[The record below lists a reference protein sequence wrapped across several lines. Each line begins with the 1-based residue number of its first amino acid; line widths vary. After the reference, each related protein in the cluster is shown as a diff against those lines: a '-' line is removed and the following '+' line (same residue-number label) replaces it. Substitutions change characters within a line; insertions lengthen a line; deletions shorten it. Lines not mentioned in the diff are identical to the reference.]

1 MTTTAV
7 RMPPAVPHRDG
18 EVMTQ
23 RIEVVP
29 RLGDEPPRPRDASR
43 VRVMRRIAAA
53 RLRYCGLDPLIDA
66 VMIIISELLAN
77 ALLHSG
83 TREIILSLT
92 LRDGFLDITVT
103 DGMPGSAT
111 TKHVDDSAESGR
123 GLVLVEALA
132 KENGGTWGTSDAGTQ
147 TWCRLAV
154 PAEARP

>member
-1 MTTTAV
+1 
-7 RMPPAVPHRDG
+7 
-18 EVMTQ
+18 MTQ

-29 RLGDEPPRPRDASR
+29 RLGDEPPRPQDASR
-43 VRVMRRIAAA
+43 VRVMRRITAA

-66 VMIIISELLAN
+66 VMVIISELLAN
-77 ALLHSG
+77 ALLHSR

-111 TKHVDDSAESGR
+111 AKHVDDNAESGR

-132 KENGGTWGTSDAGTQ
+132 KENGGTWGTSDAGAQ

-154 PAEARP
+154 PTKARP